1 MEGAVADSGGRDF
14 FISIRVNVIAAICA
28 GQQLAGSNRFP
39 TQLQKVHQ
47 PDLCSS
53 LVHLTS

>member
-39 TQLQKVHQ
+39 THLPKVHHQ
-47 PDLCSS
+47 TYAAAWCI
-53 LVHLTS
+53 